1 MHRDHKLG
9 LALGVLIVGFAAA
22 LCFPKQSDVDQR
34 LLQLENTADLDADI
48 AQLPV
53 HAYINAELPVETPT
67 PAPTPAAEPATV
79 FGPVAS
85 VIPFDTPE
93 EAIAIANDTIYG
105 LAAGIWTRD
114 VSTALRFV
122 REIQAGVVWVNT
134 FDESDMT
141 VPFGGFKQSGNAK
154 DNCIDSVRSYTQEKS
169 AWIRI

>member
-34 LLQLENTADLDADI
+34 LLQLENTAELDADI

-53 HAYINAELPVETPT
+53 HAYINAELPVETPP

-85 VIPFDTPE
+85 VPGSGEFDL
-93 EAIAIANDTIYG
+93 
-105 LAAGIWTRD
+105 LAGPPAPI
-114 VSTALRFV
+114 
-122 REIQAGVVWVNT
+122 NT
-134 FDESDMT
+134 T
-141 VPFGGFKQSGNAK
+141 
-154 DNCIDSVRSYTQEKS
+154 
-169 AWIRI
+169 